1 MHEQQPFEALVQ
13 PWSPE
18 GLRPLDLLTVQVNL
32 GYRCNQLCTHC
43 HLEAGPDRSETMD
56 IATLEAVVS
65 LVFESGCAY
74 LDITGG
80 APEMHPALAPLIKR
94 TRERVREI
102 QVRTNLT
109 VFAKPGMR
117 HWPDFYRSYGVQLVA
132 SLPCYL
138 EPEVRQQRGSGVFE
152 TSIAVLR
159 QLNELGYGRDPLLAL
174 NLVYNP
180 LGAFLPPR
188 QDRLEREYRQRLG
201 VSYGITFTRLLTI
214 TNVPLGRFRGDL
226 RRQDQERTYMELL
239 RASFNPETIQGLM
252 CRHQINIGWDGRLY
266 DCDFNQAI
274 GWPLDPG
281 VPQTVWDFHPS
292 TVLGRKIVTGD
303 HCFACTAGYGSSCGG
318 ALL

>member
-1 MHEQQPFEALVQ
+1 MVDRQPFEALVR
-13 PWSPE
+13 PCLAE
-18 GLRPLDLLTVQVNL
+18 DLRPLDLLTVQVNL

-43 HLEAGPDRSETMD
+43 HLEAGPGRTETMNA
-56 IATLEAVVS
+56 ATLEAVVS
-65 LVFESGCAY
+65 LVFESGCAH

-80 APEMHPALAPLIKR
+80 APEMHPALVTLIER
-94 TRERVREI
+94 TRERVGEI

-109 VFAKPGMR
+109 VLAEPGMH
-117 HWPDFYRSYGVQLVA
+117 HWPDFYRSQGVQLVA
-132 SLPCYL
+132 SLPCFL

-159 QLNELGYGRDPLLAL
+159 RLNELGYGRDPLLTL

-188 QDRLEREYRQRLG
+188 QDRLEQEYRQRLG
-201 VSYGITFTRLLTI
+201 ASYGITFTRLLTI
-214 TNVPLGRFRGDL
+214 TNAPLGRFRGDL
-226 RRQDQERTYMELL
+226 RRQDEEGAYLDLL

-274 GWPLDPG
+274 KRPVDPR

-292 TVLGRKIVTGD
+292 TVLSRKIVTGD

-318 ALL
+318 ALV